1 MAKQF
6 RGVSH
11 LYFATITEGDSSV
24 TYGTPVQIVGV
35 KAISRDIAS
44 DSEDVWA
51 DNAKYQTTFA
61 GTSVS
66 RSFETVRLDPAI
78 EAQLL
83 GQTTVQVRAAGTG
96 ITAINAFSTPADAS
110 NRPYFAFG
118 YALHDGNADEPCEIV
133 WAYKGIVNS
142 ISKSAN
148 TIDAGTGSD
157 GQTIDVTFTAPL
169 FKFTTTNQRNLD
181 LALPVTSDITVANWF
196 AEVITP
202 DNVASKMAPANN

>member
-11 LYFATITEGDSSV
+11 LYFATITEGESSI
-24 TYGTPVQIVGV
+24 TYGTPTQIVGA

-44 DSEDVWA
+44 DSEQVWA
-51 DNAKYQTTFA
+51 DNALYQETFA
-61 GTSVS
+61 GTTVT

-83 GQTTVQVRAAGTG
+83 GLTTVQVKAAGTG
-96 ITAINAFSTPADAS
+96 TAAVNAFATPADAS

-118 YALHDGNADEPCEIV
+118 YALHDGNADQPCEIV

-142 ISKSAN
+142 ISKSSN
-148 TIDAGTGSD
+148 TIDTGTGSE
-157 GQTIDVTFTAPL
+157 GQTIEVTFTAPL
-169 FKFTTTNQRNLD
+169 FKFDATSQRNLD
-181 LALPVTSDITVANWF
+181 LALPVTADTDVDDWF
-196 AEVITP
+196 NQVVTP
-202 DNVASKMAPANN
+202 DNVATIMG

>member
-6 RGVSH
+6 RGVSR
-11 LYFATITEGDSSV
+11 LYFATITEGDSST
-24 TYGTPVQIVGV
+24 TYGTPIQIEGV
-35 KAISRDIAS
+35 KAITREINSEN
-44 DSEDVWA
+44 EDVWA
-51 DNAKYQTTFA
+51 DNKLYQKTYA
-61 GTSVS
+61 GTSVT

-83 GQTTVQVRAAGTG
+83 GQTTVQVRAAASQV
-96 ITAINAFSTPADAS
+96 TAINAYATPADAS

-118 YALHDGNADEPCEIV
+118 YALHDGNVEDPCEIV

-157 GQTIDVTFTAPL
+157 GQTINLTFIAPK
-169 FKFTTTNQRNLD
+169 FKFTTTNQHNLD
-181 LALPVTSDITVANWF
+181 LALPVTSEITVASWF
-196 AEVITP
+196 SEVITP
-202 DNVASKMAPANN
+202 DNVASKMAPASL